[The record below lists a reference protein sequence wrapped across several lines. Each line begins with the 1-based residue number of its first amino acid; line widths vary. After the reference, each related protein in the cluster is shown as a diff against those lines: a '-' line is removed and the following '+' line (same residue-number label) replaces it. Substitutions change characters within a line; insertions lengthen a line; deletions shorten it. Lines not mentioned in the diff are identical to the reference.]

1 MSAVAKSN
9 VGPELLAEAIREVVR
24 LKREVKEAGQKVSE
38 AIKKYSDMGV
48 HKRALARVLRDRIRE
63 DDEVLAENREY
74 IRMMHIEQ
82 HRVTEADLFD
92 DLELADLPL
101 AALEKHALFGA
112 EEVGYA
118 QGKAGGADDGAQR
131 YPIGSPAYV
140 AYAKGYK
147 RGWALRKR
155 EDDDETVAAAPTR
168 ERVQRPAERGPER
181 PPAHSAP
188 PPAFADEAEKVEG
201 ADADPFDEAA
211 GDAAQNAGEA
221 LFDEAFAGDPKPAE
235 PEPTVRKRGRQRKD
249 APPPPPEVRK
259 RGRPPGARNKRR
271 AKPR

>member
-1 MSAVAKSN
+1 MSVAKSN

-38 AIKKYSDMGV
+38 AVKKYAAMGV

-92 DLELADLPL
+92 DLELSDLPL
-101 AALEKHALFGA
+101 AALEKHVLFGA

-131 YPIGSPAYV
+131 YPVTSPAYA

-155 EDDDETVAAAPTR
+155 EDDEETVAAAPTR
-168 ERVQRPAERGPER
+168 ERVQRPATAEI
-181 PPAHSAP
+181 SAP
-188 PPAFADEAEKVEG
+188 PPAFEDEADDDAALGNGIGGADEGESADFEEG
-201 ADADPFDEAA
+201 LFEDVGAAPEAA
-211 GDAAQNAGEA
+211 EPAQPG
-221 LFDEAFAGDPKPAE
+221 
-235 PEPTVRKRGRQRKD
+235 RKRGRPPKGS
-249 APPPPPEVRK
+249 APPPGVPLRK

-271 AKPR
+271 AKAE

>member
-1 MSAVAKSN
+1 MSVAKSN

-38 AIKKYSDMGV
+38 AVKKYVAMGV

-92 DLELADLPL
+92 DLELFNLPL
-101 AALEKHALFGA
+101 AALEKHVLFGA

-131 YPIGSPAYV
+131 YPVTSPAYA

-155 EDDDETVAAAPTR
+155 EDDEETVAAAPTR
-168 ERVQRPAERGPER
+168 ERVQRPAAEI
-181 PPAHSAP
+181 SAP
-188 PPAFADEAEKVEG
+188 PPAFEDEDTETDETAEGGEEPG
-201 ADADPFDEAA
+201 ADFEEGLFEDVGAAPEAA
-211 GDAAQNAGEA
+211 EPAQ
-221 LFDEAFAGDPKPAE
+221 PA
-235 PEPTVRKRGRQRKD
+235 RKRGRPPKGS
-249 APPPPPEVRK
+249 APPPGVPLRK

-271 AKPR
+271 AKAE